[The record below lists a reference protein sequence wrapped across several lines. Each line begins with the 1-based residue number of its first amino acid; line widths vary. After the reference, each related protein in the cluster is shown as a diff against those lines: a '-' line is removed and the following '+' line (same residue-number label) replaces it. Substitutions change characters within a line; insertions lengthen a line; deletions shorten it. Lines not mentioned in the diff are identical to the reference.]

1 LDGSEER
8 DLLQEEKRPTT
19 EEGVPAAPSAW
30 LFWMAAKKRD
40 LLQEEK
46 RHTTE
51 GTGSAVSLAFLD
63 GSEDLGGDVVDLVQH
78 VLVCHLFCKRDL
90 SQEEKRL
97 AIEAN
102 ETYI

>member
-1 LDGSEER
+1 MDVV
-8 DLLQEEKRPTT
+8 QKRP
-19 EEGVPAAPSAW
+19 
-30 LFWMAAKKRD
+30 AKGGKETYYRGG
-40 LLQEEK
+40 
-46 RHTTE
+46 
-51 GTGSAVSLAFLD
+51 GTGSAVSLALLD